1 MPEQSSKSS
10 SSGLVAKNIT
20 RSFKDKLV
28 VRGVSLRVDRGEV
41 VGLIGPNGA
50 GKSTCFG
57 MLSGIIKTESGDVL
71 IDGISV
77 TSLPIHIRARRG
89 LGLLPQ
95 ETAVFKGLS
104 VLDNLKVASEL
115 HQTTSSKLENEET
128 IDNLLLQF
136 GLKEIEERP
145 GKFLSGGEKRRLE
158 LARLLVSSPRYVL
171 LDEPFAGV
179 DPISINEIKNHI
191 SSLARNNIG
200 MLITDHN
207 ATEIL
212 DICDKVYVM
221 KDGAIIFEGNPVAV
235 AADETVKSVYLG
247 NLDDSKNDVEEEQR
261 KGLSSVQHR
270 ARAEFGE
277 K

>member
-1 MPEQSSKSS
+1 MPEESSKSS

-20 RSFKDKLV
+20 RSFKDNLV
-28 VRGVSLRVDRGEV
+28 VREVSLSVDRGEV

-57 MLSGIIKTESGDVL
+57 VLSGIIKAGAGDVL

-77 TSLPIHIRARRG
+77 TSLPIHIRARKG
-89 LGLLPQ
+89 LSLLPQ

-115 HQTTSSKLENEET
+115 HQTRKKRQEKDEA
-128 IDNLLLQF
+128 IDNLLIQF
-136 GLKEIEERP
+136 DLKKIEERR

-179 DPISINEIKNHI
+179 DPISIKEIKNHI
-191 SSLARNNIG
+191 SSLARDNIG
-200 MLITDHN
+200 VLITDHN
-207 ATEIL
+207 ASDIL
-212 DICDKVYVM
+212 DICDNVYVM
-221 KDGAIIFEGNPVAV
+221 KDGAIIFEGDPAAV

-247 NLDDSKNDVEEEQR
+247 N
-261 KGLSSVQHR
+261 
-270 ARAEFGE
+270 
-277 K
+277 

>member
-1 MPEQSSKSS
+1 MPQESAKSS

-20 RSFKDKLV
+20 RSFKDNLV
-28 VRGVSLRVDRGEV
+28 VRGVSLKVDRGEV

-57 MLSGIIKTESGDVL
+57 VLSGIIKAESGDVL

-77 TSLPIHIRARRG
+77 TNLPIHIRARRG
-89 LGLLPQ
+89 LSLLPQ

-104 VLDNLKVASEL
+104 VRDNLKVASEL
-115 HQTTSSKLENEET
+115 HQASQKKQERDEA
-128 IDNLLLQF
+128 IDNLLIQF
-136 GLKEIEERP
+136 DLKKIEERQ

-158 LARLLVSSPRYVL
+158 LARLLVSSPGYVL

-179 DPISINEIKNHI
+179 DPISINEMKSHI
-191 SSLARNNIG
+191 SSLTSVNIG
-200 MLITDHN
+200 VLITDHN
-207 ATEIL
+207 AADIL

-221 KDGAIIFEGNPVAV
+221 NSGAIIFEGNPAAA

-247 NLDDSKNDVEEEQR
+247 N
-261 KGLSSVQHR
+261 
-270 ARAEFGE
+270 
-277 K
+277 

>member
-1 MPEQSSKSS
+1 MPQESAKSS

-20 RSFKDKLV
+20 RSFKDNLV
-28 VRGVSLRVDRGEV
+28 VREVSLKVDRGQV

-57 MLSGIIKTESGDVL
+57 VLSGIIKAESGDVL

-77 TSLPIHIRARRG
+77 TNLPIHIRARRG
-89 LGLLPQ
+89 LSLLPQ

-104 VLDNLKVASEL
+104 VRDNLKVASEL
-115 HQTTSSKLENEET
+115 HQASQKKQERDEA
-128 IDNLLLQF
+128 IDNLLIQF
-136 GLKEIEERP
+136 DLKKIEERQ

-158 LARLLVSSPRYVL
+158 LARLLVSSPGYVL

-179 DPISINEIKNHI
+179 DPISINEMKSHI
-191 SSLARNNIG
+191 SSLTSVNIG
-200 MLITDHN
+200 VLITDHN
-207 ATEIL
+207 AADIL

-221 KDGAIIFEGNPVAV
+221 NSGAIIFEGNPAAA

-247 NLDDSKNDVEEEQR
+247 N
-261 KGLSSVQHR
+261 
-270 ARAEFGE
+270 
-277 K
+277 

>member
-1 MPEQSSKSS
+1 MPEESSQSS

-20 RSFKDKLV
+20 RSFKDNLV
-28 VRGVSLRVDRGEV
+28 VREVSLRVNRGEV

-57 MLSGIIKTESGDVL
+57 MLSGIIKAESGDVL

-77 TSLPIHIRARRG
+77 TNLPIHSRAKRG
-89 LGLLPQ
+89 LSLLPQ
-95 ETAVFKGLS
+95 ETSVFKGLS

-115 HQTTSSKLENEET
+115 HQTRPTKKD
-128 IDNLLLQF
+128 IDGVVNNLLIQF
-136 GLKEIEERP
+136 GLKEIEERL

-158 LARLLVSSPRYVL
+158 LARLLVNSPRYVL

-191 SSLARNNIG
+191 SSLARDNIG
-200 MLITDHN
+200 VLITDHN
-207 ATEIL
+207 ATDTL
-212 DICDKVYVM
+212 DICDNVYVM
-221 KDGAIIFEGNPVAV
+221 KDGAIIFEGDPAAV

-247 NLDDSKNDVEEEQR
+247 N
-261 KGLSSVQHR
+261 
-270 ARAEFGE
+270 
-277 K
+277 

>member
-1 MPEQSSKSS
+1 MPQESAKSS

-20 RSFKDKLV
+20 RSFKDNLV
-28 VRGVSLRVDRGEV
+28 VRGVSLKVDRGEV

-57 MLSGIIKTESGDVL
+57 VLSGIIKAESGDVL

-77 TSLPIHIRARRG
+77 TNLPIHIRARRG
-89 LGLLPQ
+89 LSLLPQ

-104 VLDNLKVASEL
+104 VRDNLKVASEL
-115 HQTTSSKLENEET
+115 HQASQKKQERDEA
-128 IDNLLLQF
+128 IDNLLIQF
-136 GLKEIEERP
+136 DLKKIEERQ

-158 LARLLVSSPRYVL
+158 LARLLVSSPGYVL

-179 DPISINEIKNHI
+179 DPISINEMKSHI
-191 SSLARNNIG
+191 SSLTSDNIG
-200 MLITDHN
+200 VLITDHN
-207 ATEIL
+207 AADIL

-221 KDGAIIFEGNPVAV
+221 NNGAIIFEGNPAAA

-247 NLDDSKNDVEEEQR
+247 N
-261 KGLSSVQHR
+261 
-270 ARAEFGE
+270 
-277 K
+277 

>member
-1 MPEQSSKSS
+1 MPKESAKSS

-20 RSFKDKLV
+20 RSFKDNLV
-28 VRGVSLRVDRGEV
+28 VRGVSLKVDRGEV

-57 MLSGIIKTESGDVL
+57 VLSGIIKAESGDVL

-77 TSLPIHIRARRG
+77 TNLPIHIRARRG
-89 LGLLPQ
+89 LSLLPQ

-104 VLDNLKVASEL
+104 VRDNLKVASEL
-115 HQTTSSKLENEET
+115 HQASQKKQERDEA
-128 IDNLLLQF
+128 IDNLLIQF
-136 GLKEIEERP
+136 DLKKIEERQ

-158 LARLLVSSPRYVL
+158 LARLLVSSPGYVL

-179 DPISINEIKNHI
+179 DPISINEMKSHI
-191 SSLARNNIG
+191 SSLTSVNIG
-200 MLITDHN
+200 VLITDHN
-207 ATEIL
+207 AADIL

-221 KDGAIIFEGNPVAV
+221 NNGAIIFEGNPAAA

-247 NLDDSKNDVEEEQR
+247 N
-261 KGLSSVQHR
+261 
-270 ARAEFGE
+270 
-277 K
+277 

>member
-1 MPEQSSKSS
+1 MPQESAKSS

-20 RSFKDKLV
+20 RSFKDSLV
-28 VRGVSLRVDRGEV
+28 VREVSLKVDRGQV

-57 MLSGIIKTESGDVL
+57 VLSGIIKAESGDVL

-77 TSLPIHIRARRG
+77 TNLPIHIRARRG
-89 LGLLPQ
+89 LSLLPQ

-104 VLDNLKVASEL
+104 VRDNLKVASEL
-115 HQTTSSKLENEET
+115 HQASQKKQERDEA
-128 IDNLLLQF
+128 IDNLLIQF
-136 GLKEIEERP
+136 DLKKIEERQ

-158 LARLLVSSPRYVL
+158 LARLLVSSPGYVL

-179 DPISINEIKNHI
+179 DPISINEMKSHI
-191 SSLARNNIG
+191 SSLTSDNIG
-200 MLITDHN
+200 VLITDHN
-207 ATEIL
+207 AADIL

-221 KDGAIIFEGNPVAV
+221 NNGAIIFEGNPAAA

-247 NLDDSKNDVEEEQR
+247 N
-261 KGLSSVQHR
+261 
-270 ARAEFGE
+270 
-277 K
+277 